1 MTLIRNCFQ
10 SSSFFVRCAGKFFA
24 SPPPCHSERSRTF
37 GLVPKARGLPSG
49 ISAVVWDVRCYH
61 CLSARSLLDALRRL
75 ARTKHIVA
83 RLARR
88 RRAVVRVIDAQCHRD
103 PCSHCINIEFR
114 ERALPA
120 GAKCSR
126 KLLYPCNTSSV
137 TCRKRQVP
145 PSPTGE
151 GYCYPTFRK

>member
-1 MTLIRNCFQ
+1 MILSRGDVGTRFWDAGFRGPFCKRVHTPKTFPKGVLDTLIRKHKQ
-10 SSSFFVRCAGKFFA
+10 SASFFCVVRGKFFA

-49 ISAVVWDVRCYH
+49 ISAVVWDVRYYH

-88 RRAVVRVIDAQCHRD
+88 RRAVVRVIDAQYHRD
-103 PCSHCINIEFR
+103 PCSHCINIEF
-114 ERALPA
+114 
-120 GAKCSR
+120 
-126 KLLYPCNTSSV
+126 
-137 TCRKRQVP
+137 
-145 PSPTGE
+145 
-151 GYCYPTFRK
+151 